1 MKKSVMSVEAM
12 VEMYLNYGLEEE
24 TWNMMWNMAV
34 HGLISHDNWVKFFE
48 KCKSWTFDDSRNNI
62 VDGITGE
69 VLYTYDENGN
79 LKKVA

>member
-12 VEMYLNYGLEEE
+12 VDMYVTYGLEDE
-24 TWNMMWNMAV
+24 TWDMMYHMVN
-34 HGLISHDNWVKFFE
+34 HGLISRENWLKFFE
-48 KCKSWTFDDSRNNI
+48 KCKSWEFDDSGNNI